1 MVLTISI
8 GVEVKFDGNGF
19 LKIEIPKAYYGKVKK
34 TSGSLRRG
42 VSLQGAGCPTEE
54 SLPRMGKSCRVGMPF
69 SSEWK
74 GGANHKCSLPS
85 QMRKI
90 PLSSLPTQTCGVC
103 GNFNGEEEDE
113 LLMPN
118 DELAPDDITYVDSWQ
133 DKEIDP
139 R

>member
-19 LKIEIPKAYYGKVKK
+19 LEIEIPKAYYGKVRKK
-34 TSGSLRRG
+34 PGSLCRG
-42 VSLQGAGCPTEE
+42 VSLQGTGCPTGE
-54 SLPRMGKSCRVGMPF
+54 SLPRMGKSCREGVPF
-69 SSEWK
+69 SVEWK
-74 GGANHKCSLPS
+74 GGANHKCPLPS
-85 QMRKI
+85 LVQKI
-90 PLSSLPTQTCGVC
+90 LLSPLPTQTCGMC

-118 DELAPDDITYVDSWQ
+118 DELAPDDVTYVDSWQ

-139 R
+139 K